1 MKKRRHL
8 ANKFQQRLQVH
19 DWAIYEP
26 ALAAMV
32 SQLDELRNGAAFNP
46 REMLASVGVSQAMP
60 AELQTVNGVA
70 VIPLVG
76 TVMPTSDWGDEAAL
90 DTFTAQ
96 FKSAMSNDTITAIV
110 LFVDSPGG
118 SALGV
123 DEVSQMVYAARGTK
137 PVVAF
142 VAGMA
147 ASAAF
152 YVASAADKIVSG
164 TSSLTGSIGVVSV
177 HLSYAEMLKNYGMKP
192 TVTTYGKNKAV
203 GNPYENLSDSS
214 RAVIQDRVNAYG
226 RMFDAAVARNRG
238 VSTADVAAKF
248 GQGKVFV
255 GAEAKAIGLV
265 DEIGSFD
272 SAVSLALSMAGK
284 TIQKNKSISL
294 EVANGWRFSLS
305 DQSSNVQSSEL
316 QKGESSDSKVTQQ
329 PAAVSSGEQNQPQ
342 QRNET
347 MKRIAAALFA
357 KGLIAS
363 VDATDEQINLAVN
376 AYFAGRGQ
384 ARPTDEQAVVDALLG
399 NVNTQAIAAAAAPL
413 KTNADLQAARDRE
426 LDEARA
432 ETAKNERARMADI
445 KARGELLGIDA
456 AGIDAAIQS
465 GKPIG
470 EILKDWTAKKAGEER
485 PVVVGAIRETGAQN
499 FAADAL
505 LGLQSRLGCQG
516 VNIGSNAGAQRLS
529 SAPLHELARLSL
541 EASGVRVETYDREEI
556 ARAAMGMAG
565 YERQVVRMDAGGYNR
580 PGNFPNILSGL
591 ANKIMDDSI
600 LLANAMYGEW
610 TGEYMG
616 DLPDFKPAPIVNRS
630 QVDQLD
636 EVLDAQAFKEFG
648 LAEEMLSYL
657 QLSRY
662 GNKFALTPVMVA
674 NDDLNQFSEN
684 MIGFARGV
692 ENTTNRLCL
701 SLITNN
707 ATLLDSYA
715 LYDNTNHGN
724 LVSSGSSPAAAAPSV
739 PQWDAMQQKVFAQ
752 RDIGGA
758 GYVDTPMGVVLV
770 PPALFNT
777 AQQVFGTF
785 AVIGETKVPITDA
798 TLNVFR
804 GTATVVREAQLQ
816 ASSSTIWYGFVNPK
830 IRPTVIRAYFRGWG
844 KNGKRERW
852 YDPNTGCWYFSVEH
866 RVGAAI
872 KNYRYTVRNN
882 GA

>member
-32 SQLDELRNGAAFNP
+32 SQLDELRSGAAFDP
-46 REMLASVGVSQAMP
+46 REMLASVGVSQALP

-90 DTFTAQ
+90 DSFTAQ
-96 FKSAMSNDTITAIV
+96 FKSAMSNDTIAGIV
-110 LFVDSPGG
+110 LFIDSPGG

-123 DEVSQMVYAARGTK
+123 DEVSQMIHAARGTK
-137 PVVAF
+137 PMVAF

-147 ASAAF
+147 ASAA
-152 YVASAADKIVSG
+152 YYIASAADQIISG

-214 RAVIQDRVNAYG
+214 KAVIQDRVNAYG

-255 GAEAKAIGLV
+255 GAEAKAIGMI
-265 DEIGSFD
+265 DEIGTFEF
-272 SAVSLALSMAGK
+272 AVNLAMSMAGK
-284 TIQKNKSISL
+284 PGQKNKT
-294 EVANGWRFSLS
+294 VAMDFANGWRFSVSEELPTV
-305 DQSSNVQSSEL
+305 QSSNL
-316 QKGESSDSKVTQQ
+316 QEGNSFESKVTQQ
-329 PAAVSSGEQNQPQ
+329 PAAVIGGSQNQP

-363 VDATDEQINLAVN
+363 VDATDDQINLALN

-384 ARPTDEQAVVDALLG
+384 ARPSDEQAVVDALLG
-399 NVNTQAIAAAAAPL
+399 NVNAKLIAAAAEPL
-413 KTNADLQAARDRE
+413 KSNADLQAARDRE

-445 KARGELLGIDA
+445 KARGELLGVDA

-465 GKPIG
+465 GKSIG

-485 PVVVGAIRETGAQN
+485 PVAVGAIRETGAQN
-499 FAADAL
+499 FAADAT
-505 LGLQSRLGCQG
+505 LGLQLRLGCQN
-516 VNIGSNAGAQRLS
+516 VNVSNNPGAQRLAN
-529 SAPLHELARLSL
+529 APLHELARLSL
-541 EASGVRVETYDREEI
+541 EASGTRVETYDREEI
-556 ARAAMGMAG
+556 ARAAMAQAG
-565 YERQVVRMDAGGYNR
+565 YERQTVRMDAGGYNR

-591 ANKIMDDSI
+591 ANKIMDDQIS
-600 LLANAMYGEW
+600 LAEPMYGEW

-630 QVDQLD
+630 QMDGLD
-636 EVLDAQAFKEFG
+636 EMLDAEAFKEFG
-648 LAEEMLSYL
+648 LSEEMLSYL

-715 LYDNTNHGN
+715 LYDDTNHGN
-724 LVSSGSSPAAAAPSV
+724 AVASGAAPSAA
-739 PQWDAMQQKVFAQ
+739 QWDAMQQKVFTQ
-752 RDIGGA
+752 TDIGGR
-758 GYVDTPMGVVLV
+758 GRVDTPLKVVLV
-770 PPALFNT
+770 PPALYT
-777 AQQVFGTF
+777 AAIQTFGTF
-785 AVIGETKVPITDA
+785 AVIGETKVPTAD
-798 TLNVFR
+798 TSLNVFR
-804 GTATVVREAQLQ
+804 GTATVVREPQLIG
-816 ASSSTIWYGFVNPK
+816 SSSVIWYGFVNPK
-830 IRPTVIRAYFRGWG
+830 VRPTVIRAYFRGWG
-844 KNGKRERW
+844 KAGKRERW

>member
-8 ANKFQQRLQVH
+8 ASKFCQRLQSH

-26 ALAAMV
+26 ALAAMI
-32 SQLDELRNGAAFNP
+32 SQLGDLRGGSHFNP
-46 REMLASVGVSQAMP
+46 REMLASVGVSQSP
-60 AELQTVNGVA
+60 ATTTQVTNGVA

-76 TVMPTSDWGDEAAL
+76 TVMPTSEWGDEAAL
-90 DTFTAQ
+90 DAFTID
-96 FKSAMSNDTITAIV
+96 FKSAMSDDSVSGIV
-110 LFVDSPGG
+110 LYVDSPGG

-123 DEVSQMVYAARGTK
+123 DEVSQMVFAARGSK

-147 ASAAF
+147 ASAA
-152 YVASAADKIVSG
+152 YYIASAADMIVSG

-203 GNPYENLSDSS
+203 GNPYENLSESA
-214 RAVIQDRVNAYG
+214 RAIIQDRVNAYG

-238 VSTADVAAKF
+238 VSVADVAAKF

-255 GAEAKAIGLV
+255 GSEAKVIGLIDAV
-265 DEIGSFD
+265 GTLET
-272 SAVSLALSMAGK
+272 AVSLAVSHSGKGKKSLGNFTESANSWRFMLS
-284 TIQKNKSISL
+284 TESDV
-294 EVANGWRFSLS
+294 VANSVLHNTDS
-305 DQSSNVQSSEL
+305 TTEQPVAVQSS
-316 QKGESSDSKVTQQ
+316 SPIQ
-329 PAAVSSGEQNQPQ
+329 PH
-342 QRNET
+342 QRTGT

-363 VDATDEQINLAVN
+363 VDATDDQINLALN

-384 ARPTDEQAVVDALLG
+384 SRPTDEQAVIDALLG
-399 NVNTQAIAAAAAPL
+399 NVNAKTISAVAEPL
-413 KTNADLQAARDRE
+413 KSNADLQAARDRE

-445 KARGELLGIDA
+445 KSRGELLGVDA

-470 EILKDWTAKKAGEER
+470 EILKDWTAKKSSEEQSVR
-485 PVVVGAIRETGAQN
+485 VGSVRETGAQA
-499 FAADAL
+499 FCTDAT
-505 LGLQSRLGCQG
+505 LGLQARLGCN
-516 VNIGSNAGAQRLS
+516 VNISGNAGAQRLAN
-529 SAPLHELARLSL
+529 APLHELAKMSL
-541 EASGVRVETYDREEI
+541 ESTGVRVDTYDREEI
-556 ARAAMGMAG
+556 ARSAMSMAG
-565 YERQVVRMDAGGYNR
+565 YERQSVRMDAGGFNR

-591 ANKIMDDSI
+591 ANKIMDDQI
-600 LLANAMYGEW
+600 ALAEAMYGEW

-674 NDDLNQFSEN
+674 NDDLNAFSEN

-707 ATLLDSYA
+707 ATLLDGYA

-724 LVSSGSSPAAAAPSV
+724 AVASGAAPSAT
-739 PQWDAMQQKVFAQ
+739 QWDAMQQKVYAQ
-752 RDIGGA
+752 RDIGGT
-758 GYVDTPMGVVLV
+758 GYVDSPLKVVLV
-770 PPALFNT
+770 PPALYT
-777 AQQVFGTF
+777 SALQTFGTF
-785 AVIGETKVPITDA
+785 AVVGETKVPTAD
-798 TLNVFR
+798 TSLNVFR
-804 GTATVVREAQLQ
+804 GSATVVREAQLQ
-816 ASSSTIWYGFVNPK
+816 SSSNAIWYGFVNPK
-830 IRPTVIRAYFRGWG
+830 VRPTVIRAYFRGWG
-844 KNGKRERW
+844 KAGKRERW
-852 YDPNTGCWYFSVEH
+852 YDPNTGCWYFSIEH
-866 RVGAAI
+866 RVGAAV
-872 KNYRYTVRNN
+872 KNYRYTVRNA